1 MGRHVHWQVYSQVA
15 YEIIEAKTADAAR
28 GNLALST
35 AYVAGCALAAAMLP
49 FFGEIIA
56 VVGAVGYIPLD
67 VVIPVVMYN
76 MAPRGGGGRRSQA
89 AYAANVA
96 IMVVFVGLGVIG
108 AVASVR
114 KLAINADRFK
124 LFSNGIS

>member
-1 MGRHVHWQVYSQVA
+1 VYSQVA
-15 YEIIEAKTADAAR
+15 YEIIEARSADAAR
-28 GNLALST
+28 GRFSRRNLAPRVVLRT

-56 VVGAVGYIPLD
+56 VVGVVGYIPLD

-76 MAPRGGGGRRSQA
+76 MALAPPRRSP
-89 AYAANVA
+89 AYLANVA
-96 IMVVFVGLGVIG
+96 IMAVFTGVGVIG

-114 KLAINADRFK
+114 KLVLDAGKFK
-124 LFSNGIS
+124 LFSDNVVD